1 MNGIPTKSSMYQY
14 VHDASFADGFSS
26 LTSYENQSA
35 LDMYLSLVQ
44 ETPVWINMLMSLRN
58 KVVSKFGL
66 KDLGHL
72 AEIEP
77 SKLSSDYKIGDRVGI
92 FILSANEYNEI
103 ILEDS
108 DKHLNVKI
116 SFYIEPNGKTATVYL
131 NTVVHVKNTLG
142 KVYMFFVG
150 PVHKVIVPS
159 ILKKLPRP

>member
-1 MNGIPTKSSMYQY
+1 MNGIPTKSSVYQY

-26 LTSYENQSA
+26 LTGYENQSA

-44 ETPVWINMLMSLRN
+44 ETPVWGNMLMSLRN

-77 SKLSSDYKIGDRVGI
+77 SKLSSDYSIGDRVGI
-92 FILSANEYNEI
+92 FTLSVNEHNEI

-108 DKHLNVKI
+108 DKHLNAKI
-116 SFYIEPNGKTATVYL
+116 SFYIEPNGKTAKVYL

-150 PVHKVIVPS
+150 PIHKIIVPS
-159 ILKKLPRP
+159 ILKKLPRV